1 MKPVMLWPCDPERRN
16 MAKSWAK
23 RLAKITGYV
32 ILVLLVLA
40 ALALTFTVG
49 WRPVIGAKKRPL
61 TARKFDSTPERMRR
75 GEYLVHAIIPCMG
88 CHSKYDEKA
97 EPPVLLSKE
106 GAGAVLDEE
115 GSFRLVAPN
124 ITSDP
129 ETGLGK
135 WSDDAIAR
143 AIREGI
149 ADDGHA
155 LFPAMPY
162 ELFRHMSDEDLA
174 SVVVFIRSLPPVR
187 SELAPTKIP
196 FLFARLIQAVPQP
209 VTEPVPEPD
218 LSTPAKHGA
227 YLAKMGTCSDCHTP
241 LSPKFQPIPGMELAG
256 GNPMTASGRVSTN
269 SANLTPDA
277 SGIGYYDEALFI
289 QTIRTGSVRARK
301 LKPSMLWWLYRNM
314 TDDDLKAVFAY
325 LRTLKPV
332 HHLVDNTEPPTQC
345 KLCGQKH
352 GLGDRN

>member
-1 MKPVMLWPCDPERRN
+1 MARTWRR
-16 MAKSWAK
+16 
-23 RLAKITGYV
+23 RLAKIGGYG
-32 ILVLLVLA
+32 ILVLLALA

-49 WRPVIGAKKRPL
+49 WRPIIGAKKRPL
-61 TARKFDSTPERMRR
+61 TARKFEPTPERMRR
-75 GEYLVHAIIPCMG
+75 GEYLVHAVINCMG
-88 CHSKYDEKA
+88 CHSKYDERA

-106 GAGAVLDEE
+106 GAGTVFYE
-115 GSFRLVAPN
+115 GGGFRIVAPN

-149 ADDGHA
+149 GNDGQA
-155 LFPAMPY
+155 LFPGMPY
-162 ELFRHMSDEDLA
+162 EHFRNMSDEDLA

-187 SELAPTKIP
+187 SELPPTKIP

-209 VTEPVPEPD
+209 VTEPAPEPG
-218 LSTPAKHGA
+218 LVKPTRHGA
-227 YLAKMGTCSDCHTP
+227 YLANIGTCSDCHTP
-241 LSPKFQPIPGMELAG
+241 RNPKFQPIPGMEMAG
-256 GNPMTASGRVSTN
+256 GSPMVREQGVA

-277 SGIGYYDEALFI
+277 SGIVYYDEELFI
-289 QTIRTGSVRARK
+289 RTIRTGSVDARK
-301 LKPSMLWWLYRNM
+301 LKPVMPWWAYRNM

-332 HHLVDNTEPPTQC
+332 HHDVDNTEPPAQC

-352 GLGDRN
+352 GLGDHN

>member
-1 MKPVMLWPCDPERRN
+1 
-16 MAKSWAK
+16 MARTWAR
-23 RLAKITGYV
+23 RLAKIGGYGIV
-32 ILVLLVLA
+32 VLLGLA

-61 TARKFDSTPERMRR
+61 TTRKFESTPERLRR
-75 GEYLVHAIIPCMG
+75 GDYLVNAVMHCMG
-88 CHSKYDEKA
+88 CHSKYGDA
-97 EPPVLLSKE
+97 NPPVLLSKP
-106 GAGAVLDEE
+106 GAGDIFFAA
-115 GSFRLVAPN
+115 GGFRIVAPN

-129 ETGLGK
+129 GTGIGN

-149 ADDGHA
+149 AADGSA
-155 LFPAMPY
+155 LVPVMPY
-162 ELFRHMSDEDLA
+162 EHFSHLSDEDLA
-174 SVVVFIRSLPPVR
+174 SIVVFLRTLPPVHN
-187 SELAPTKIP
+187 ELPLTKIP
-196 FLFARLIQAVPQP
+196 FLFARLIQAAPQP
-209 VTEPVPEPD
+209 LTEPVAEPD
-218 LSTPAKHGA
+218 LSTSVKRGA
-227 YLAKMGTCSDCHTP
+227 YLAEMGTCAECHTP
-241 LSPKFQPIPGMELAG
+241 RNPKFQPIAGMEMAG
-256 GNPMTASGRVSTN
+256 GNSITDESGQRLAS

-289 QTIRTGSVRARK
+289 QTMRTGAVRARQ
-301 LKPSMLWWLYRNM
+301 LNGVMPWWIFRNM

-325 LRTLKPV
+325 LRSLKPV

>member
-1 MKPVMLWPCDPERRN
+1 MARTWRR
-16 MAKSWAK
+16 
-23 RLAKITGYV
+23 RLAKIGGYG
-32 ILVLLVLA
+32 ILVLLALA

-49 WRPVIGAKKRPL
+49 WRPVIGAKTRPL
-61 TARKFDSTPERMRR
+61 TSRKFQPTPERIRR
-75 GEYLVHAIIPCMG
+75 GEYLVHAVNNCMG
-88 CHSKYDEKA
+88 CHAEHDHKA
-97 EPPVLLSKE
+97 DPPILLSKE
-106 GAGAVLDEE
+106 GAGAVLFEE
-115 GSFRLVAPN
+115 GGFRMVAPN

-129 ETGLGK
+129 ETGIGK
-135 WSDDAIAR
+135 WSDDSIAR

-155 LFPAMPY
+155 LFPGMPY
-162 ELFRHMSDEDLA
+162 EHFRHMSDEDLA

-187 SELAPTKIP
+187 SELPSTKIP
-196 FLFARLIQAVPQP
+196 FLFARLIQGVPQP

-227 YLAKMGTCSDCHTP
+227 YLAKIGTCSDCHTP
-241 LSPKFQPIPGMELAG
+241 LNPKFQPIPGMELAG
-256 GNPMTASGRVSTN
+256 GNLISAVA

-289 QTIRTGSVRARK
+289 QAIRTGYVRARK
-301 LKPSMLWWLYRNM
+301 LNSAMPWWIYDHM

-332 HHLVDNTEPPTQC
+332 HHLVDNTEVPTQC
-345 KLCGQKH
+345 RLCGQKH